1 MYLATV
7 EDALEC
13 KQSLISPRISTEVK
27 VPQEPD
33 LTRIYI
39 KEQTV
44 ISYEHII

>member
-13 KQSLISPRISTEVK
+13 KQSMISLRISTDVK

-33 LTRIYI
+33 LTRICI
-39 KEQTV
+39 KEQNV
-44 ISYEHII
+44 ISYGHIV